1 MKASYLK
8 KIFLVFSDGLRRI
21 NYAKKIDV
29 DEPILKT
36 FENHIIK
43 NINDFRLRQIST
55 CFINLKGINQ
65 NLAKELID
73 KVSLNLLVQ
82 KCKEIDSKE
91 NLDGALGEIKSVS
104 NEYWNKLIN
113 EIS

>member
-1 MKASYLK
+1 M
-8 KIFLVFSDGLRRI
+8 RRI
-21 NYAKKIDV
+21 NYVKRIKIN
-29 DEPILKT
+29 EPILKT

-43 NINDFRLRQIST
+43 NIDHFRLRQIST

-65 NLAKELID
+65 NLAKEIID

-104 NEYWNKLIN
+104 NECWNNLIN